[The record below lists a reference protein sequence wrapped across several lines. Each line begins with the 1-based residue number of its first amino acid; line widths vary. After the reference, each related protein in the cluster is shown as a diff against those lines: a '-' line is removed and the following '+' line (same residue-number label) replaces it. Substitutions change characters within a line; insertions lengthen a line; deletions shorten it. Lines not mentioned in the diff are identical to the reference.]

1 MGMRASD
8 FVVLTKNSYG
18 KELKEQKMGK
28 VLADDQNQ
36 SNAEAVIKQDTGLN
50 EEEWGSMKVPL
61 KLMPV
66 VEKLIHA
73 FLKAS
78 AFN

>member
-1 MGMRASD
+1 
-8 FVVLTKNSYG
+8 
-18 KELKEQKMGK
+18 MGK

-61 KLMPV
+61 KLIPV

-73 FLKAS
+73 FLKAT
-78 AFN
+78 AFNQLVSELVRAL

>member
-1 MGMRASD
+1 
-8 FVVLTKNSYG
+8 
-18 KELKEQKMGK
+18 MGK